1 MIFASDLSTA
11 ELLLN
16 RVPDRF
22 LADTESL
29 EDVGVFVTKNSEG
42 IGIEPTPMSRDEGEA
57 IVVMSRVAAASLKV
71 APSPEVEERNG
82 RLDKPDGL
90 GMVRF
95 ILFWKACQWVSPL
108 FHKRKLRLT
117 RRSEEVVLF
126 EISPDS
132 TSHTPCRAQIQVPC
146 TQPGSRFHPHFAF
159 TRLVFVLRPSQIL
172 APLGSMVT
180 VFVIF
185 GQRLRIP
192 NIPLLAPSPYR
203 V

>member
-1 MIFASDLSTA
+1 
-11 ELLLN
+11 
-16 RVPDRF
+16 
-22 LADTESL
+22 
-29 EDVGVFVTKNSEG
+29 
-42 IGIEPTPMSRDEGEA
+42 
-57 IVVMSRVAAASLKV
+57 
-71 APSPEVEERNG
+71 
-82 RLDKPDGL
+82 
-90 GMVRF
+90 MVRF
-95 ILFWKACQWVSPL
+95 NPFLEGLPMGSPPL

-126 EISPDS
+126 EDIARLDV
-132 TSHTPCRAQIQVPC
+132 HTPCRAQIQVPC

-159 TRLVFVLRPSQIL
+159 TPSSSSSFGRAQIL

-185 GQRLRIP
+185 GPKGLRIP